1 MSNYTKVTD
10 FAAKDALPITDAAKV
25 VQGTEI
31 DTELTNIET
40 SVNSKANSA
49 TPAFTGT
56 ATGVN
61 LTLSGTLQAALIDG
75 GTY

>member
-10 FAAKDALPITDAAKV
+10 FATKDSLPITDPAKV

-31 DTELTNIET
+31 NTEFANIET
-40 SVNSKANSA
+40 AVNSKANAAS
-49 TPAFTGT
+49 PAFTGT
-56 ATGVN
+56 GTGVN
-61 LTLSGTLQAALIDG
+61 STLSGTLQAALIDG